1 MPDLV
6 ERFLSYVAINTQSN
20 ALSGEHPSSPGQHLL
35 AKLLESELKA
45 LGLTNVRRD
54 KKAYVFADVPPS
66 PGRENEPVLG
76 LIAHLD
82 TSASAAG
89 SNIKPSIINYDGNPI
104 VLSDSGLTLDE
115 KKFPELGRLRNQT
128 LIVTDGHTLLGADDK
143 AGIAEIMTALEKIFT
158 ENISHRALRIAFTP
172 DEEIGEDTMF
182 FDVEKFGAD
191 YAYTIDGGA
200 AGEIE
205 FQNFNAAEATFNIT
219 GFSVHPGSA
228 KNLMKNAQK
237 IAVEIDSML
246 PQDEVPEKTEHFQG
260 FYHLTHTSVN
270 VSAAQTNYLIRDH
283 QKNNFEQRKENLRRI
298 AGVINEKYGAGTVK
312 LTIKDQYR
320 NMEEIIRNHPELIA
334 LGEKAVRA
342 AGMEPLFVPV
352 RGGTAGAYLSFRGLP
367 CPNLGTGGYNFHGEC
382 EFAVLDEMQRTVKVI
397 VYLAENSK

>member
-237 IAVEIDSML
+237 IAFEIDSML

-260 FYHLTHTSVN
+260 FYHLTHTSGN

-283 QKNNFEQRKENLRRI
+283 QKNNFEQLKENLRRI
-298 AGVINEKYGAGTVK
+298 AGVINKKYGAGTVK

-367 CPNLGTGGYNFHGEC
+367 CPNLGTGGYNFHGEG

>member
-143 AGIAEIMTALEKIFT
+143 AGIA
-158 ENISHRALRIAFTP
+158 
-172 DEEIGEDTMF
+172 
-182 FDVEKFGAD
+182 
-191 YAYTIDGGA
+191 
-200 AGEIE
+200 
-205 FQNFNAAEATFNIT
+205 
-219 GFSVHPGSA
+219 
-228 KNLMKNAQK
+228 
-237 IAVEIDSML
+237 
-246 PQDEVPEKTEHFQG
+246 
-260 FYHLTHTSVN
+260 
-270 VSAAQTNYLIRDH
+270 
-283 QKNNFEQRKENLRRI
+283 
-298 AGVINEKYGAGTVK
+298 
-312 LTIKDQYR
+312 
-320 NMEEIIRNHPELIA
+320 
-334 LGEKAVRA
+334 
-342 AGMEPLFVPV
+342 
-352 RGGTAGAYLSFRGLP
+352 
-367 CPNLGTGGYNFHGEC
+367 
-382 EFAVLDEMQRTVKVI
+382 
-397 VYLAENSK
+397 